1 MVTTTQNGHKP
12 RLQGLPEG
20 GTDRTAILNE
30 FREAM
35 RDPGFRDYVENV
47 TSLRSDFLRT
57 LFDPRRNLDDECG
70 YPQSQT
76 GTGFGSLNPEL
87 YRSLYEREP
96 VATRVV
102 QLMPKECWQVQPSVY
117 EDEDTTRKTPF
128 EEAWDDLGRNLGG
141 GNSWFQDEE
150 GSKIWDILKRADI
163 LAGIGHFGIL
173 LIGIDD
179 GLPLDQPVDGVAQI
193 MPPTN
198 NHKLVVNSDPG
209 QEQAILYNGVGQAV
223 FAYEIPTTENRTRV
237 TYDID
242 PKWGLPLIE
251 KKQDYVDR
259 PLPTRNVQSLVA
271 NATPLIQGD
280 SARQPDQGW
289 GIGDNQPSGPAWR
302 PDGQIFDSAAKGT
315 DAQYVGVQLGPPSY
329 PADEPSKQKRK
340 LIYLRPFDESLVQI
354 VQYEANLSNPR
365 FGQPVMY
372 RITLNDPREQHSG
385 IGLPL
390 ATVRVHWSRVIHITD
405 QCGSMDIFHPPR
417 LRAVLNAVLDVRK
430 VRGAAAEG
438 YYKSCFTGLTFSTH
452 PQLGGDVLVDVP
464 AVRRS
469 VEDYQNSLQRFLIG
483 MGGQWSTLAPSVVDP
498 TPHVNVQVE
507 AICIQLGCPVRV
519 FRGSERGELAS
530 SQDDSSWNDRV
541 RERQNNTV
549 TPKIII
555 PFVDRL
561 IQMGVLPEP
570 TIGKQAASDPNAPIE
585 GDKDMDGEGAPLEEG
600 AKPEQ
605 ETEDI
610 DDSKMPDGSEAQK
623 NAPANPRPVVGNSQW
638 RVRLVRNAD
647 TGEMEPII
655 EEKEP
660 EEVETDETGK
670 PTQQFK
676 PQGQGTVIKAKAGY
690 SILWPDLDSQTE
702 AEKATTFSTMVQGLA
717 AYQQGLA
724 AVICEKDMWV
734 HLAGMDEELA
744 DSIIANAK
752 ESKAQL
758 QQEQMDQAS
767 QLADEHGFKPAPPPG
782 FMDPEQQ
789 KMDHKVA
796 LEAAGNPAGPPGHGG
811 QVGGTSS
818 TSHTHLPGVKGL
830 PQPAAPP
837 GGPPGAGGMGKA
849 PFPPKPGVTPVPP
862 NSPTLPPPRPKP

>member
-1 MVTTTQNGHKP
+1 MTGTNGS
-12 RLQGLPEG
+12 RLKGLPERA
-20 GTDRTAILNE
+20 TDSNAVLNE
-30 FREAM
+30 FRQALQN
-35 RDPGFRDYVENV
+35 DPNFADYVHNV
-47 TSLRSDFLRT
+47 TSLRSDFLKT

-102 QLMPKECWQVQPSVY
+102 QLMPKECWQAPPTVF

-128 EEAWDDLGRNLGG
+128 EEAWDELGRHLGG
-141 GNSWFQDEE
+141 GLSWYQDEE

-179 GLPLDQPVDGVAQI
+179 GLPLDQPVEGVAQV

-198 NHKLVVNSDPG
+198 NHRLVVNSDPG
-209 QEQAILYNGVGQAV
+209 QQQAILYNGVGQAV
-223 FAYEIPTTENRTRV
+223 FAYEIPTAEIRERT
-237 TYDID
+237 TYKPDVG
-242 PKWGLPLIE
+242 PKSIGLPLIPE
-251 KKQDYVDR
+251 TRPYSDK
-259 PLPTRNVQSLVA
+259 PLPTRNVDTLVT
-271 NATPLIQGD
+271 NARALIQGD
-280 SARQPDQGW
+280 SQRQPEQGW
-289 GIGDNQPSGPAWR
+289 GQGDNGPSGPMWR
-302 PDGQIFDSAAKGT
+302 ADGQIFDSAAKGT

-329 PADEPSKQKRK
+329 PSDRPASKKDRK

-372 RITLNDPREQHSG
+372 RVTLNDPREQHSG

-405 QCGSMDIFHPPR
+405 ACGSMDIFHPPR
-417 LRAVLNAVLDVRK
+417 LRPVLNAVLDVRK

-438 YYKSCFTGLTFSTH
+438 YYKSCFTGLQFSTH

-464 AVRRS
+464 ATRRA
-469 VEDYQNSLQRFLIG
+469 VEDYQNTLQRFLIG
-483 MGGQWSTLAPSVVDP
+483 MGGQWSTLAPTVVDP
-498 TPHVNVQVE
+498 TPHVNIQIE

-541 RERQNNTV
+541 RERQLNTI

-570 TIGKQAASDPNAPIE
+570 KTGKQPTVSDEE
-585 GDKDMDGEGAPLEEG
+585 GNDPTVDTTDDPLEQ
-600 AKPEQ
+600 EQ
-605 ETEDI
+605 GKTEDI
-610 DDSKMPDGSEAQK
+610 DDSKAPDGPKDAQTK
-623 NAPANPRPVVGNSQW
+623 PTNPRPVVGNKKALPRKRRW
-638 RVRLVRNAD
+638 VAKLIRNAD
-647 TGEMEPII
+647 TGEMVPKI
-655 EEKEP
+655 EEE
-660 EEVETDETGK
+660 ETDEPAGDVQEA
-670 PTQQFK
+670 P
-676 PQGQGTVIKAKAGY
+676 AGY
-690 SILWPDLDSQTE
+690 SILWPDLDSQTD
-702 AEKATTFSTMVQGLA
+702 AEKATTFSTMMTGLA
-717 AYQQGLA
+717 AYAQGLEGTIA
-724 AVICEKDMWV
+724 QKDMWV

-744 DSIIANAK
+744 DSIIANAR
-752 ESKAQL
+752 EAKASL
-758 QQEQMDQAS
+758 RQEQMDQAS

-811 QVGGTSS
+811 QIGGTSS

-837 GGPPGAGGMGKA
+837 GGPPGAGGPPQAGGMGKA
-849 PFPPKPGVTPVPP
+849 PFPPKPGATPVPP
-862 NSPTLPPPRPKP
+862 NQPKLPPK